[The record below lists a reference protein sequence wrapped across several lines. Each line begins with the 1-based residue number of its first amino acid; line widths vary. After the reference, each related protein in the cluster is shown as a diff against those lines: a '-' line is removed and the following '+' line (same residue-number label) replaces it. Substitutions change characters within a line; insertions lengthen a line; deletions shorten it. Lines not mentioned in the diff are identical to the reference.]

1 MKKSKKG
8 RQEWELALRPRK
20 FKKLVKIRFGSH
32 VALFQEMLEYV
43 LAINLSYSW
52 QTFKLQI
59 CVPSNLAWESD

>member
-1 MKKSKKG
+1 MGASFKAK
-8 RQEWELALRPRK
+8 EI
-20 FKKLVKIRFGSH
+20 KKLVKIRFGSH

-59 CVPSNLAWESD
+59 CVLLNLAWESD